1 MIFSVGTTQPIAPVC
16 GKRTM
21 FPYVEP
27 KRGVRPEEAAFYH
40 RLDFPELNGRKW
52 LWDLREQEAA
62 YLGNFDFAGKRVLE
76 IGTANGALCFWMEKQ
91 GAEVVAVDL
100 SPDVTRTSW
109 DTLLMPDDDPAAVSA
124 QMAKG
129 IQRLNNG
136 FWYGHEKFSSEA
148 RLVHATAYAVPVEV
162 GIFDVVTLCAVLQ
175 HLRDPLGALEK
186 AVQFTRNAVIIV
198 DQVPSSLTKEE
209 LQLPLARF
217 MPKASDRTSHG
228 GWTWWDIT
236 PELYFQY
243 LKLKGFEVS
252 SYSTGTYQQVSQPCE
267 VFTIVAER

>member
-1 MIFSVGTTQPIAPVC
+1 
-16 GKRTM
+16 M

-40 RLDFPELNGRKW
+40 RLDFPDLNDRKW
-52 LWDLREQEAA
+52 LWDLRGREAA

-100 SPDVTRTSW
+100 SPDVTKTSW
-109 DTLLMPDDDPAAVSA
+109 DTLLMPDDDPATISA

-136 FWYGHEKFSSEA
+136 FWYGHERFGSEA

-209 LQLPLARF
+209 LKLPLARF
-217 MPKASDRTSHG
+217 MPKASDRTHHG
-228 GWTWWDIT
+228 GWTWWHIT
-236 PELYFQY
+236 PELYFRY
-243 LKLKGFEVS
+243 LKLKGFGIT
-252 SYSTGTYQQVSQPCE
+252 SYSTGTYQQVLQPCE